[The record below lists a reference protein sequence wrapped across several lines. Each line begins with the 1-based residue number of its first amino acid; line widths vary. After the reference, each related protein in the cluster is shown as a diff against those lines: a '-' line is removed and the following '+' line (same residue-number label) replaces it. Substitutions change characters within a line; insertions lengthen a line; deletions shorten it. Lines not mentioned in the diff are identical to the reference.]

1 MISYNYCYM
10 DSLPWIVKYRPPT
23 LDDIISQELI
33 IKTLK
38 IFFSSNDF
46 PHLLFYGP
54 SGTGKSSAILTGAKQ
69 IFGEITPYNVMEL
82 NASNDR
88 GIKVVR
94 QRIKTFAS
102 THSQDKFKL
111 IILDEADAITEDA
124 QSVLRQIMDNYSYN
138 VKFCLICN
146 YIRKIIPS
154 IQSRTICFRF
164 VPLNN
169 NQMKNKIKEICKKEN
184 ITITKRGLDLI
195 IKISDGDMRKALNTL
210 QTISSIEK
218 NIDYVHINKVVNH
231 PNEKIFDN
239 VYDSILND
247 DFNTCINNTLNIKNT
262 GITINDIFNE
272 MFIRLLNDYNKNI
285 LTDSEFCN
293 IMSNLRKIEDNNNII
308 LKDSIQLIAMVSSI
322 RRYKHLNR

>member
-69 IFGEITPYNVMEL
+69 IFGEIT
-82 NASNDR
+82 
-88 GIKVVR
+88 
-94 QRIKTFAS
+94 
-102 THSQDKFKL
+102 
-111 IILDEADAITEDA
+111 
-124 QSVLRQIMDNYSYN
+124 
-138 VKFCLICN
+138 
-146 YIRKIIPS
+146 PS

-272 MFIRLLNDYNKNI
+272 MFIRFLNDYNRHCIKI
-285 LTDSEFCN
+285 LAF
-293 IMSNLRKIEDNNNII
+293 I
-308 LKDSIQLIAMVSSI
+308 
-322 RRYKHLNR
+322 